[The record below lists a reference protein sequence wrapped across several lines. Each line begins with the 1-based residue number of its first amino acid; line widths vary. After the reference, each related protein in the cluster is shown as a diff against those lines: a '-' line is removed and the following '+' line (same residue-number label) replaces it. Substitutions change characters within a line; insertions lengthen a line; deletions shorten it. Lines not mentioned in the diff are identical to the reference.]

1 MANYRGHRDGD
12 DVSTWQP
19 RLNSRHCTHARREF
33 LELAELMAGGVIG
46 ARPRR
51 AVESASRSCEI
62 GKGFG
67 GNRN

>member
-1 MANYRGHRDGD
+1 MVNYRGHRDGGD
-12 DVSTWQP
+12 MSTWQP
-19 RLNSRHCTHARREF
+19 RLNSRHCTHARRVLVEF
-33 LELAELMAGGVIG
+33 AELMAGGVIG
-46 ARPRR
+46 VRQRR